1 MSTGAIRSNCE
12 GFIDELR
19 QRPRQFIYAIVAE
32 PDAFVLYRVDIVTTG
47 TEMEALLTNN
57 GTVRLAEFK
66 TLAGVETFLAD
77 LPPGARRLW
86 L

>member
-1 MSTGAIRSNCE
+1 MSTGTICLNCE
-12 GFIDELR
+12 DFIDELR

-32 PDAFVLYRVDIVTTG
+32 PDAFVLYK
-47 TEMEALLTNN
+47 AYTNN

-66 TLAGVETFLAD
+66 TLARVETLLAD

>member
-1 MSTGAIRSNCE
+1 MPTTELEQSAMSTGAIRSNCE

-32 PDAFVLYRVDIVTTG
+32 PDAFALYR
-47 TEMEALLTNN
+47 AYTND